1 MEKIFYTTQR
11 EYPSSLN
18 AVKRI
23 LTTVYGFEK
32 VQIARTETGKP
43 YLVNIPLFFSVSHTD
58 GKIFIAV
65 SSACVGIDAER
76 KERQTDYVKIL
87 KRFPETERTEIH
99 SHADFI
105 RHWTA
110 KESAVKW
117 LGGTLAN
124 DLRALRYERGKLF
137 HKDLPLPARVC
148 FAEIDGVCL
157 AVCSER
163 NFSKVTPIIIP

>member
-11 EYPSSLN
+11 EYPTSLD
-18 AVKRI
+18 AVRRI
-23 LTTVYGFEK
+23 LSAVYGIDNAR
-32 VQIARTETGKP
+32 IARTETGKP
-43 YLVNIPLFFSVSHTD
+43 YLVDTPLFFSIAHTD
-58 GKIFIAV
+58 GKIFIAF
-65 SSACVGIDAER
+65 SSANVGVDAER
-76 KERQTDYVKIL
+76 QDRETDYMKIL
-87 KRFPETERTEIH
+87 KRFPETERAEIH

-137 HKDLPLPARVC
+137 HKDLPLPVKLW
-148 FAEIDGVCL
+148 FTEIDGVCL

-163 NFSKVTPIIIP
+163 DFSKVTPIIIP